1 MTNIVDLRNSIQ
13 NLDNQL
19 LNIMKQRN
27 EIVKQVAF
35 YKSQN
40 DIELINEEVYESKLN
55 IFTNFAKSNGLEV
68 EFIAQLWELI
78 HENSVLTQTIHYQ

>member
-1 MTNIVDLRNSIQ
+1 MTNIADLRNSIQ

-19 LNIMKQRN
+19 LNIIKQRN
-27 EIVKQVAF
+27 ELVKQVAF

-40 DIELINEEVYESKLN
+40 DIELINDEVYESKLQT
-55 IFTNFAKSNGLEV
+55 FTNFAKANGLEI
-68 EFIAQLWELI
+68 EFITELWELI